1 VEVGEIQQLI
11 CLVAK
16 VHNPVGAVAQR
27 LLICNISLYQHQAR
41 WHFLLWLV
49 LVEDVDINLEV
60 TLNN

>member
-1 VEVGEIQQLI
+1 
-11 CLVAK
+11 
-16 VHNPVGAVAQR
+16 
-27 LLICNISLYQHQAR
+27 NISLYQHQAR